1 MASMDSSPEDEFR
14 RPQQPASSRSPTS
27 PMRDDF
33 RVAAEAILGTVDPRD
48 RLRSVGKRMTDPVE
62 PLAQRAAERAL
73 DLPVSALDFKPLVA
87 RVDLNVVLDHV
98 NLNEALKTLDVNA
111 LLDRV
116 DVNALLDRVDLAPVL
131 DRVDVNALLDRV
143 DLAPV
148 LDRVDVNA
156 LLDRVDVNEVMRR
169 VDVGAVLE
177 GVDVN
182 DLVGRIDMD
191 KLVEQTDLGGVIA
204 RSSGGAASE
213 VLDAARSQAVGLD
226 QFIDRWVRRL
236 LRRKGP
242 GLVGPAAQLDALTQP

>member
-1 MASMDSSPEDEFR
+1 
-14 RPQQPASSRSPTS
+14 
-27 PMRDDF
+27 MRDDF

-73 DLPVSALDFKPLVA
+73 DLLVSALDFNALVA

-111 LLDRV
+111 LLG
-116 DVNALLDRVDLAPVL
+116 
-131 DRVDVNALLDRV
+131 RVDVNALLDRV

-191 KLVEQTDLGGVIA
+191 KLVEQTDLGAVIA

-242 GLVGPAAQLDALTQP
+242 GLVGPAAQLDARTQP